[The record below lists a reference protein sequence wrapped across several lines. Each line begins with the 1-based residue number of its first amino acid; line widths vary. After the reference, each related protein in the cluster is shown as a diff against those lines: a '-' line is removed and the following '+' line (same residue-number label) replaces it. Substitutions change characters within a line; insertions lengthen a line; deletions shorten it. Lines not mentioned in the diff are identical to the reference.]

1 MSQSANGDSSRQN
14 SEDSQLIINS
24 LEQTIQ
30 QLQTALNLINQ
41 TDNRD
46 NLLNTRI
53 VKNLVDSSNQLLNSL
68 EKKSSVIKLINP
80 LDDNL
85 PENQFPVQDNNEDWL
100 EDGVDEKMKK
110 KTQTSTT
117 VKTQINQHQ
126 RRRKNNNNLFNFILI
141 TLAIIIIS
149 LISWW
154 LYNSDIL
161 RGKNSQSNPSLDF
174 NTEIDSQE
182 LVREKSPQITKIK
195 PQENTD
201 LNLNSNLEQSNNPDL
216 TEQINVSKLER
227 QDDLELD
234 LSNQTIINQ
243 NSQADS
249 LDKVINDNLNIAKK
263 SEQIAVK
270 PNNIDKQLTEE
281 NSPFPLT
288 PEQNLIKNI
297 EDKIETI
304 TKNYEGDLIISIKV
318 DFGKNY
324 LLVFLSNEWYNLT
337 ENQQDEL
344 IKTIYSQAK
353 TIDLNKLEIK
363 DLSQNLLA
371 RSAVVGNKVIIINR
385 Y

>member
-41 TDNRD
+41 TDNQD
-46 NLLNTRI
+46 NLLNLNI
-53 VKNLVDSSNQLLNSL
+53 VKNLVNSSNQLLNSL
-68 EKKSSVIKLINP
+68 EKKSSVVKLINP

-117 VKTQINQHQ
+117 VKTQINQPH

-141 TLAIIIIS
+141 TLAIIMIS

-174 NTEIDSQE
+174 NSEIDSQK

-195 PQENTD
+195 PQEKTD
-201 LNLNSNLEQSNNPDL
+201 LNLNFNLEQNNNQDL
-216 TEQINVSKLER
+216 TEKINVNKLEP
-227 QDDLELD
+227 QEDPELD

-243 NSQADS
+243 NIQVDP
-249 LDKVINDNLNIAKK
+249 LDKGINQNLNITKK
-263 SEQIAVK
+263 PEQIAVE
-270 PNNIDKQLTEE
+270 PNNIDKQLTEK
-281 NSPFPLT
+281 NPPFPLT
-288 PEQNLIKNI
+288 PEQNLIK
-297 EDKIETI
+297 KI
-304 TKNYEGDLIISIKV
+304 
-318 DFGKNY
+318 
-324 LLVFLSNEWYNLT
+324 
-337 ENQQDEL
+337 
-344 IKTIYSQAK
+344 
-353 TIDLNKLEIK
+353 
-363 DLSQNLLA
+363 
-371 RSAVVGNKVIIINR
+371 
-385 Y
+385 